1 MNIGLNQ
8 ALKKFSD
15 KQYKEVP
22 MKIVVVGSLN
32 MDYILQVPHIPKEG
46 ETILSTETDTS
57 LGGKGLNQAVA
68 AARSGAEVSMIG
80 AIGEDEDGKI
90 MKDLLKQEGI
100 NHEGLDEQPGPSGKA
115 YISIDAKGQN
125 TIIVSPGANFRL
137 TEEWVDGH
145 RGIFKDAR
153 YCILQMEIQLPVI
166 YSVLRLCREMGVSTI
181 FNPAPVNA
189 AFDRSKLN
197 LVDYLVV
204 NETELIL
211 LSGGEE
217 DPEKAIAKL
226 RSEGVSSIIYTMGSN
241 GSRFCSA
248 NMDITIPAYRVK
260 AVDTTAA
267 GDTFIGAFAS
277 QFDGSNHAE
286 AMTYA
291 SRAAALAVTR
301 EGAIGSIPRKEEVD
315 LMA

>member
-1 MNIGLNQ
+1 
-8 ALKKFSD
+8 
-15 KQYKEVP
+15 
-22 MKIVVVGSLN
+22 MKIIVVGSLN

-80 AIGEDEDGKI
+80 AVGEDEDGRI
-90 MKDLLKQEGI
+90 MKHLLEQEGI

-115 YISIDAKGQN
+115 YISIDTKGQN
-125 TIIVSPGANFRL
+125 TIIVSPGANFKL
-137 TEEWVDGH
+137 TEEWVDRH
-145 RGIFKDAR
+145 RELFKDAR

-166 YSVLRLCREMGVSTI
+166 YSVLRLCREMGVATI
-181 FNPAPVNA
+181 LNPAPVNS
-189 AFDRSKLN
+189 AFDRCQLK

-204 NETELIL
+204 NETELTL
-211 LSGGEE
+211 LSGGEK
-217 DPEKAIAKL
+217 DPEKAISKL
-226 RSEGVSSIIYTMGSN
+226 LEEGVRNIIYTMGSN
-241 GSRFCSA
+241 GSRFCSSEA
-248 NMDITIPAYRVK
+248 DLVIPAYRVK

-277 QFDGSNHAE
+277 QFEGKNHEE

-301 EGAIGSIPRKEEVD
+301 EGAIGSIPRKEEVARW
-315 LMA
+315 LELQGEIL

>member
-1 MNIGLNQ
+1 
-8 ALKKFSD
+8 
-15 KQYKEVP
+15 

-32 MDYILQVPHIPKEG
+32 MDYILQVPHIPREG

-68 AARSGAEVSMIG
+68 AARSGAEVAMIG
-80 AIGEDEDGKI
+80 AVGEDEDGKI
-90 MKDLLKQEGI
+90 MKDLLVKEGI
-100 NHEGLDEQPGPSGKA
+100 NHEGLDRQPGPSGKA

-125 TIIVSPGANFRL
+125 TIIVSPGANFKL
-137 TEEWVDGH
+137 AEEWVDGH
-145 RGIFKDAR
+145 REIFKNAR

-166 YSVLRLCREMGVSTI
+166 YSVLRLCRELGVKAI

-189 AFDRSKLN
+189 AFDRSYLG

-204 NETELIL
+204 NETELML

-217 DPEKAIAKL
+217 NPEKAISKL
-226 RSEGVSSIIYTMGSN
+226 LEEDVKNIIYTMGSN
-241 GSRFCSA
+241 GSRFCSKEL
-248 NMDITIPAYRVK
+248 DITIPVYKVK

-267 GDTFIGAFAS
+267 GDTYIGAFAS
-277 QFDGSNHAE
+277 KFDGTNHAE

-301 EGAIGSIPRKEEVD
+301 EGAIGSIPRKAEVD

>member
-1 MNIGLNQ
+1 
-8 ALKKFSD
+8 
-15 KQYKEVP
+15 

-68 AARSGAEVSMIG
+68 AARSGAEVAIIG

-90 MKDLLKQEGI
+90 MKELLVKEGI
-100 NHEGLDEQPGPSGKA
+100 DHEGLDEQPGPSGKA

-137 TEEWVDGH
+137 TEGWVDEH
-145 RGIFKDAR
+145 RKVLEDAE
-153 YCILQMEIQLPVI
+153 YCIMQMEVQLPVI
-166 YSVLRLCREMGVSTI
+166 YSTLRLCREMGVKVI

-189 AFDRSKLN
+189 AFDRSYLGF
-197 LVDYLVV
+197 VDYLVV

-217 DPEKAIAKL
+217 DPEKAISKL
-226 RSEGVSSIIYTMGSN
+226 LAEGVRNIIYTMGSD
-241 GSRFCSA
+241 GSRFCSREL
-248 NMDITIPAYRVK
+248 DIRIPVYKVK

-277 QFDGSNHAE
+277 QFDGSNHTE

-315 LMA
+315 RMA

>member
-1 MNIGLNQ
+1 
-8 ALKKFSD
+8 
-15 KQYKEVP
+15 
-22 MKIVVVGSLN
+22 MKIIVVGSLN

-46 ETILSTETDTS
+46 ETILSTNTDTS
-57 LGGKGLNQAVA
+57 LGGKGFNQAVA

-80 AIGEDEDGKI
+80 AVGVDEDGRI
-90 MKDLLKQEGI
+90 MKDLLDKEGI
-100 NHEGLDEQPGPSGKA
+100 NHEGLDEKSGPSGKA

-125 TIIVSPGANFRL
+125 TIIVSPGANFKL
-137 TEEWVDGH
+137 TEEWVEAH
-145 RGIFKDAR
+145 RNVFKGAD

-166 YSVLRLCREMGVSTI
+166 YSVLRLCREMGVATI
-181 FNPAPVNA
+181 LNPAPVNA
-189 AFDRSKLN
+189 AFDRSQLN

-204 NETELIL
+204 NETELTL
-211 LSGGEE
+211 LAGHEE
-217 DPEKAIAKL
+217 DPEKAISKL
-226 RSEGVSSIIYTMGSN
+226 LEQGVRSIIYTMGSN
-241 GSRFCSA
+241 GSRFCSS
-248 NMDITIPAYRVK
+248 DLDLSIPAFKVK

-277 QFDGSNHAE
+277 RFDGKNHEE

-315 LMA
+315 LMV